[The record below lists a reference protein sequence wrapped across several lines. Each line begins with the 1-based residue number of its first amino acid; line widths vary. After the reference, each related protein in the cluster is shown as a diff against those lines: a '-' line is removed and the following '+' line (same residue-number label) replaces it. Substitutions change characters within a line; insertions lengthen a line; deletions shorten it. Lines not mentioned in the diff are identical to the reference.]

1 MASSSSSS
9 SSSTAWLYDVF
20 LSFRGETR
28 KSFTD
33 HLYEDLRQ
41 AGVNTFRDNEEIRK
55 GENISDELL
64 KAIEGSKIS
73 IIVFSKTYA
82 QSRWCL
88 DELVKILECK
98 KNLQQMVLPI
108 FYNVDPS
115 EVRKQTGEFGKALAR
130 HRQRFDDQKVDEWKI
145 ALTTVADLSGWD
157 LQTMTNGYESK
168 FIKKITEEV
177 MREVNRTYINVA
189 KYPVGIESRVSD
201 ILHLL
206 QTQKHNDI
214 KMFGIFGMGGVGKTT
229 LAKAI
234 YNLSFQKF
242 KSCCFI
248 ANIRSQASDGY
259 NGLVRLQE
267 TLLCK
272 TLNRKKLEIKNV
284 DEGISLIK
292 QRLRSKSVLIVLDD
306 IDDTSQL
313 ESLAG
318 QRNWFGSG
326 STIIITT
333 RDVQL
338 LSDLEAHE
346 KYMVK
351 TLSPNESLQLLSW
364 QAFGVPI
371 PLDGYI
377 EISERI
383 ASYTG
388 GLPLALTII
397 GSHLRGKAVQEW
409 SDDAEKLEGIPHDDV
424 QKILKISYDSLDGD
438 TRNIFLDIACFFIGH
453 NKNDTS
459 MILEACGFYA
469 KSGIRI
475 LIERC
480 LLTTNGS
487 GEFECL
493 EMHDLVRDM
502 GREIVRKESPRE
514 PGKQSRLIDPKDVFD
529 VLHGN
534 KGTKA
539 IEGMIVNSNMLKNVP
554 LNTQIFKKMVKLRI
568 LILNGTCLS
577 GSFKYLSNE
586 LRLLRL
592 HNCHLSCIPS
602 NFRCEKL
609 VELDM
614 EGSNIKEFQC
624 NMRHIK
630 CLKILKFDHCEQ
642 LKKTPNFTGAHTLQK
657 VSFMWCSKLVKVHPS
672 IGSLEKLVE
681 LDMESCNIKEFQCSM
696 QHFRCLRILKFDYCK
711 QLKKTPNFTGA
722 HTLRKASFYQCSNLV
737 KVHPSIGSLERLVEL
752 DMQGCKKLKVLPS
765 SICKLKSLEVL
776 NLNFCV
782 KLRELPIDLGKLEQL
797 RELHAFGT
805 DISHIPFSLGCLRNL
820 KELDLGQH
828 TEKSRD
834 SAVFFPP
841 SVANSCSFE
850 VIENLTSLENL
861 YLSGR
866 SCYLQSLPFR
876 LCHLSNLESLY
887 LEDFKNL
894 RVLVELPPSLV
905 NLSAKN
911 CVSLE
916 KIVTVSNLKKL
927 KALNLENCESLV
939 ELPNMESLS
948 SLECLNIRNCNALSI
963 PDKYLHEEDFP
974 IALRS
979 LSSSLNEIDLI
990 GRYYL
995 QSLPLNLCH
1004 YSNLKYLCLD
1014 DLQNLRLLPQLPP
1027 NLEILSAKNCVSLEK
1042 IADLSNL
1049 KGLVWLDI
1057 QNCKSLV
1064 EPSGLKSFESLSA
1077 LGIAN
1082 CSSLRIPLI
1091 EKWFKVHP
1099 KDDSV
1104 YIYVGVDGQGRI
1116 SCRIGVLEILVNVID
1131 PSEID
1136 YADDGG
1142 NRIDLSV
1149 RSKSS
1154 GANWILIEPIRRLKR
1169 LCFFEVPTTMM
1180 GEELEVYV
1188 EVHDWQKIFCVA
1200 EIHRNREGE
1209 LRYFPSTRGCIP
1221 SYNKEDG
1228 ERKRKRKVE
1237 IGRGGQ
1243 RRFLP
1248 ITRGLIPC
1256 VMTQLGQDGQRKR
1269 KRKVQI
1275 DRGGRSIRQRRL

>member
-9 SSSTAWLYDVF
+9 STTAWVYDVF

-41 AGVNTFRDNEEIRK
+41 AGVNTFRDDEEIRK

-82 QSRWCL
+82 HSRWCL
-88 DELVKILECK
+88 DELVKILDCK

-130 HRQRFDDQKVDEWKI
+130 HRQRFDDQKIDKWKV

-177 MREVNRTYINVA
+177 MREVNRTYMNVA
-189 KYPVGIESRVSD
+189 KYPVGIESRVRD

-206 QTQKHNDI
+206 QTQKANDI
-214 KMFGIFGMGGVGKTT
+214 KMIGIFGMGGVGKTT

-242 KSCCFI
+242 ESCCFI

-267 TLLCK
+267 KLLCK
-272 TLNRKKLEIKNV
+272 TLNGKKLEIDNV

-292 QRLRSKSVLIVLDD
+292 ERLRSKSVLLVLDD
-306 IDDTSQL
+306 IDDTRQL
-313 ESLAG
+313 ESLVG

-346 KYMVK
+346 KYMVEM
-351 TLSPNESLQLLSW
+351 LSHDESLQLLSW
-364 QAFGVPI
+364 HAFGVPI
-371 PLDGYI
+371 PLEEYI
-377 EISERI
+377 ELSERI
-383 ASYTG
+383 ASYAG

-397 GSHLRGKAVQEW
+397 GSHLRGKSVQEW
-409 SDDAEKLEGIPHDDV
+409 SDDAEKLERIPHDDV
-424 QKILKISYDSLDGD
+424 LKILKISYDSLDDD
-438 TRNIFLDIACFFIGH
+438 TQNIFLDIACFFIGQ

-480 LLTTNGS
+480 LLTTCGG
-487 GEFECL
+487 GEFETL
-493 EMHDLVRDM
+493 QMHDLVRDL
-502 GREIVRKESPRE
+502 GREIVRKESSCE

-592 HNCHLSCIPS
+592 HYCNLSCIPS

-624 NMRHIK
+624 NM
-630 CLKILKFDHCEQ
+630 
-642 LKKTPNFTGAHTLQK
+642 
-657 VSFMWCSKLVKVHPS
+657 
-672 IGSLEKLVE
+672 
-681 LDMESCNIKEFQCSM
+681 
-696 QHFRCLRILKFDYCK
+696 QHFRCLRILKFDNCK

-722 HTLRKASFYQCSNLV
+722 HTLRKASFYRCSNLV
-737 KVHPSIGSLERLVEL
+737 KVHPSIGCLERLVGL
-752 DMQGCKKLKVLPS
+752 NFYSCKKLKVLPS
-765 SICKLKSLEVL
+765 SICKLKSLEIL
-776 NLNFCV
+776 NLSFCV
-782 KLRELPIDLGKLEQL
+782 KLRELPFDFGKLEQL
-797 RELHAFGT
+797 RELHAYET

-820 KELDLGQH
+820 KELYLCKY
-828 TEKSRD
+828 TKKSRD
-834 SAVFFPP
+834 GVVFFPP

-850 VIENLTSLENL
+850 VIENLTSLV
-861 YLSGR
+861 YLHLLGR

-876 LCHLSNLESLY
+876 LCHLSNLKALY
-887 LEDFKNL
+887 LENFQNL

-905 NLSAKN
+905 ELSAKN

-927 KALNLENCESLV
+927 ERLDLKNCESLV
-939 ELPNMESLS
+939 ELPNMENLS
-948 SLECLNIRNCNALSI
+948 SLKRLDIRNCNALSI
-963 PDKYLHEEDFP
+963 PDNYLHEEDFP

-979 LSSSLNEIDLI
+979 LSSSLNEIDLM
-990 GRYYL
+990 GSYYL
-995 QSLPLNLCH
+995 QSLLLSLCH
-1004 YSNLKYLCLD
+1004 QYSNLKGLFLD
-1014 DLQNLRLLPQLPP
+1014 DLQNLRSLPQLPP
-1027 NLEILSAKNCVSLEK
+1027 NLGILSAKNCVSLEK
-1042 IADLSNL
+1042 IAYLSNL
-1049 KGLVWLDI
+1049 KRLWELDI

-1064 EPSGLKSFESLSA
+1064 ELSGLESLESLRY

-1082 CSSLRIPLI
+1082 CSSLRIPSI

-1104 YIYVGVDGQGRI
+1104 YIYVGVVDRGIICCDFGD
-1116 SCRIGVLEILVNVID
+1116 LKMLVNVID

-1136 YADDGG
+1136 YADDGRY
-1142 NRIDLSV
+1142 RIDLSV

-1154 GANWILIEPIRRLKR
+1154 GANWILMEKQWDSFVVLM
-1169 LCFFEVPTTMM
+1169 TMM

-1188 EVHDWQKIFCVA
+1188 EVHAWQKIFCVA

-1209 LRYFPSTRGCIP
+1209 VRFFPSTRGCIP

-1228 ERKRKRKVE
+1228 EKKRK
-1237 IGRGGQ
+1237 GRW
-1243 RRFLP
+1243 R
-1248 ITRGLIPC
+1248 
-1256 VMTQLGQDGQRKR
+1256 
-1269 KRKVQI
+1269 
-1275 DRGGRSIRQRRL
+1275 

>member
-9 SSSTAWLYDVF
+9 STTAWVYDVF

-28 KSFTD
+28 KSFID

-41 AGVNTFRDNEEIRK
+41 AGVNTFRDDEEIRK

-82 QSRWCL
+82 HSRWCL
-88 DELVKILECK
+88 DELVKILDCK

-130 HRQRFDDQKVDEWKI
+130 HRQRFDDQKIDEWKV

-177 MREVNRTYINVA
+177 MREVNRTYMNVA
-189 KYPVGIESRVSD
+189 KYPVGIESRVRD

-206 QTQKHNDI
+206 QTQKANDI
-214 KMFGIFGMGGVGKTT
+214 KMIGIFGMGGVGKTT

-242 KSCCFI
+242 ESCCFI

-267 TLLCK
+267 KLLCK
-272 TLNRKKLEIKNV
+272 TLNGKKLEIDNV

-292 QRLRSKSVLIVLDD
+292 ERLRSKSVLLVLDD
-306 IDDTSQL
+306 IDDTCQL

-346 KYMVK
+346 KYMVEM
-351 TLSPNESLQLLSW
+351 LSHDESLQLLSW
-364 QAFGVPI
+364 HAFGVPI
-371 PLDGYI
+371 PLEEYI
-377 EISERI
+377 ELSERI
-383 ASYTG
+383 ASYAG

-397 GSHLRGKAVQEW
+397 GSHLRGKSVQEW
-409 SDDAEKLEGIPHDDV
+409 SDDAEKLERIPHDDV
-424 QKILKISYDSLDGD
+424 LKILKISYDSLDDD
-438 TRNIFLDIACFFIGH
+438 TQNIFLDIACFFIGQ

-480 LLTTNGS
+480 LLTTYGG
-487 GEFECL
+487 GEFERL
-493 EMHDLVRDM
+493 QMHDLVRDL
-502 GREIVRKESPRE
+502 GREIVRKGSSCE

-539 IEGMIVNSNMLKNVP
+539 IEGMIVNFNMLKNVP

-592 HNCHLSCIPS
+592 HYCHLSCIPS

-614 EGSNIKEFQC
+614 KGSNIKEFQC
-624 NMRHIK
+624 NMQHFR
-630 CLKILKFDHCEQ
+630 CLRILKFDYCEQ
-642 LKKTPNFTGAHTLQK
+642 LKKTPNFTGAHTLEK
-657 VSFMWCSKLVKVHPS
+657 VSFRWCSKLVKVHPS
-672 IGSLEKLVE
+672 IGSLERLVE
-681 LDMESCNIKEFQCSM
+681 LDMEKCNIKEFQCSM
-696 QHFRCLRILKFDYCK
+696 QYFIFLRILKFDYCK

-722 HTLRKASFYQCSNLV
+722 HTLQKVSFRCCSNLV
-737 KVHPSIGSLERLVEL
+737 EIHPSIGSLERLVEL
-752 DMQGCKKLKVLPS
+752 DFERCKKLKVLPS

-776 NLNFCV
+776 NLNSCL

-797 RELHAFGT
+797 RELNAFET

-820 KELDLGQH
+820 KKLFLHQH
-828 TEKSRD
+828 TER
-834 SAVFFPP
+834 
-841 SVANSCSFE
+841 
-850 VIENLTSLENL
+850 
-861 YLSGR
+861 SGR

-876 LCHLSNLESLY
+876 LCHLSNLKDLG
-887 LEDFKNL
+887 LEDFQNL

-905 NLSAKN
+905 KLFVNN
-911 CVSLE
+911 CVSLV

-927 KALNLENCESLV
+927 KVLNLKNCESLV
-939 ELPNMESLS
+939 ELPNMEILS
-948 SLECLNIRNCNALSI
+948 SLECLNISNCNALSI

-979 LSSSLNEIDLI
+979 LSSSLNEIDLM
-990 GRYYL
+990 GSCYL
-995 QSLPLNLCH
+995 QSLLLSLCH
-1004 YSNLKYLCLD
+1004 QYSNLEILYLD
-1014 DLQNLRLLPQLPP
+1014 DLQNLRSLPQLPP
-1027 NLEILSAKNCVSLEK
+1027 KLRILSAKNCVSLEK

-1049 KGLVWLDI
+1049 KGLWSLDI

-1064 EPSGLKSFESLSA
+1064 ELSGLESLESFCS

-1082 CSSLRIPLI
+1082 CSSLRIPSI
-1091 EKWFKVHP
+1091 EKWFKVP
-1099 KDDSV
+1099 SNGDSV
-1104 YIYVGVDGQGRI
+1104 EIMIRVDVGELSALYVSLMVSFEWDD
-1116 SCRIGVLEILVNVID
+1116 VID

-1136 YADDGG
+1136 GC
-1142 NRIDLSV
+1142 NVIRLSV

-1154 GANWILIEPIRRLKR
+1154 GAWILKERKYFNIEASWDVEYKYFSI
-1169 LCFFEVPTTMM
+1169 EVPTTMM
-1180 GEELEVYV
+1180 GEVLEVYV
-1188 EVHDWQKIFCVA
+1188 EVYPFQKIYCLA

-1209 LRYFPSTRGCIP
+1209 VRFFPSTRGCIP
-1221 SYNKEDG
+1221 SYNKEM
-1228 ERKRKRKVE
+1228 ER
-1237 IGRGGQ
+1237 GRG
-1243 RRFLP
+1243 
-1248 ITRGLIPC
+1248 
-1256 VMTQLGQDGQRKR
+1256 K
-1269 KRKVQI
+1269 
-1275 DRGGRSIRQRRL
+1275 GRWR